1 MILGESADRG
11 KENGRD
17 ILELK
22 LNAILNAS
30 HDGLW
35 IIDKDGTVLHVNK
48 AAQIMNNLEESEMVG
63 QNMRDLQR
71 KGVFGKQKLA
81 SLEVLEKKRTCTI
94 TQDLSNC
101 RKSLVTGSPFFNE
114 KGELILVVVND
125 RDITHLYDLTA
136 ELERNKMI
144 LENLSAKN
152 INIGNID
159 TDLVAESP
167 VMEKIVEKV
176 IQISKFDS
184 TILIQGETGVGK
196 NVVARLI
203 HNYSNRK
210 NKPFISINCS
220 TLPETLIES
229 ELFGYEC
236 GAFTDARKDGKKGLV
251 EMADEGT
258 LFLDE
263 IGDLPLSAQAK
274 MLRFVENR
282 EIIPLGG
289 KLSKKVNVRFIT
301 ATNKDLKKMVGN
313 GIFRQD
319 LLFRINVISMLI
331 PPLRERKEDIQPLVR
346 FFLERTRLKYQLE
359 KEISVEALELMKHLP
374 YPGNVREL
382 ENLVE
387 YLVVTTKDKLIRPS
401 DLPFTLEDLVDGF
414 EGKSLKKAVL
424 HLEFKLI
431 DAALKQYGSQEKAA
445 KILGVN
451 QSTLARKI
459 RKFKNLFASIVH
471 NPTETSVP
479 SH

>member
-1 MILGESADRG
+1 MILGESPERG
-11 KENGRD
+11 KENGRE

-35 IIDKDGTVLHVNK
+35 IIDKEGTVLHINK
-48 AAQIMNNLEESEMVG
+48 AAQSMNNLEESEVVG

-71 KGVFGKQKLA
+71 KGVFGKQNLA
-81 SLEVLEKKRTCTI
+81 SLEVLEKKRACTI
-94 TQDLSNC
+94 IQDLPNF
-101 RKSLVTGSPFFNE
+101 RKALVTGSPFLSQE
-114 KGELILVVVND
+114 GELILVVVND

-136 ELERNKMI
+136 ELERNNRI

-152 INIGNID
+152 INIGNIH
-159 TDLVAESP
+159 TDLIAESAAMKKFLER
-167 VMEKIVEKV
+167 VL
-176 IQISKFDS
+176 QIAKFDS

-196 NVVARLI
+196 NVIARLI
-203 HNYSNRK
+203 HNSSNRK

-220 TLPETLIES
+220 TIPETLIES

-251 EMADEGT
+251 EMAHEGT

-274 MLRFVENR
+274 MLRFIESR

-289 KLSKKVNVRFIT
+289 NSCKKVDVRFLT

-319 LLFRINVISMLI
+319 LLFRMNVISLLI

-359 KEISVEALELMKHLP
+359 KEVSVEALELMKHLP

-387 YLVVTTKDKLIRPS
+387 YLVVTAKDKVIRPF
-401 DLPFTLEDLVDGF
+401 DLPFTPEDLVEGF

-424 HLEFKLI
+424 RLEFKLI
-431 DAALKQYGSQEKAA
+431 EAALKQYGSQEKAA

-459 RKFKNLFASIVH
+459 QKFKNLFASIVH
-471 NPTETSVP
+471 ESTETSVL